1 MRKIEEDTI
10 VIATHNNGK
19 LVEISELFKNFKI
32 KTISVSKFNLKE
44 PKETESTFIGNARI
58 KAHFASEAT
67 GLPALSDD
75 SGLVVDGLN
84 GAPGVYTADWATTA
98 QGRNFDLAM
107 EKVWSLLEEKKTPF
121 PRIAHFICVLCLAWP
136 DGHDE
141 IFEGSISGQIVWPM
155 KGTKGFGFDPVFLPD
170 GQTKTFGE
178 MSPEKKHNMSH
189 RSVAFKKLLNA
200 CFP

>member
-1 MRKIEEDTI
+1 MRKIEEDII

-19 LVEISELFKNFKI
+19 LLEISELFKNYKI
-32 KTISVSKFNLKE
+32 KTISVSKFGLKE
-44 PKETESTFIGNARI
+44 PKETENTFIGNARI
-58 KAHFASEAT
+58 KAHFSSKAT

-75 SGLVVDGLN
+75 SGIMVDGLN
-84 GAPGVYTADWATTA
+84 GAPGVNTADWATTA
-98 QGRNFDLAM
+98 KGRNFDLAM
-107 EKVWSLLEEKKTPF
+107 KKVWSLLEEKKIPF
-121 PRIAHFICVLCLAWP
+121 PRVAHFVCVLCIAWP

-155 KGTKGFGFDPVFLPD
+155 KGKKGFGFDPVFLPD

-189 RSVAFKKLLNA
+189 RSVAFKKLLDA
-200 CFP
+200 CFS